1 MRVGMF
7 VVLTNGER
15 AAPPWGED
23 AALYLLL

>member
-7 VVLTNGER
+7 FVLANGER

-23 AALYLLL
+23 AALCLLP